1 MSDEIQKIVEEIALL
16 RSQYIAEVGE
26 GRRKWPRSIKERAER
41 LEELGVRAKQVS
53 LKTGIGYETLLQWRF
68 KRRKQLKRQF
78 HEVEISAPEKAIVKV
93 GTVTVPKSKNPH
105 KILKI
110 GTVSVTTPDGYEIRV
125 PDAQSALQILNGLRT
140 ASCS

>member
-1 MSDEIQKIVEEIALL
+1 MSDEIQKIVEEIAQL

-68 KRRKQLKRQF
+68 KRRQQLKRQF
-78 HEVEISAPEKAIVKV
+78 HEVEIGASEKAIVKV
-93 GTVTVPKSKNPH
+93 GTVTVPKSEHPK
-105 KILKI
+105 KTSKI
-110 GTVSVTTPDGYEIRV
+110 GTVSVTTPDGYEITV
-125 PDAQSALQILNGLRT
+125 PDAQSALQILKGLRT